1 MSVEFLVNSTRISK
15 NCSFFRI
22 LSEFRILGSDTN
34 SNIDFN
40 VIRILHKLRQ
50 EFLSENQPAS
60 SLITISMWSAKRM
73 KKVTSIS
80 LSNCE
85 GINTNLLEISHLKF
99 FLIPVGLLQTPS
111 EFQKDFQFKTS

>member
-60 SLITISMWSAKRM
+60 PNNNFNVVS
-73 KKVTSIS
+73 KKNEKSE
-80 LSNCE
+80 LN
-85 GINTNLLEISHLKF
+85 KF
-99 FLIPVGLLQTPS
+99 VKLRGYQHKSP
-111 EFQKDFQFKTS
+111 